1 MGISISTFSKFR
13 AEINCCSLRALVGH
27 TINSLVTAGISI
39 PSCSVSIVIADDET
53 LRTLNLRYR
62 GLNEV
67 TDVLAFPNLADA
79 EESRS
84 HPRSTE
90 HFYTGEDGHETLGEI
105 IVSYPQIRRQS
116 KEHANRPKDELALLI
131 VHGFLHLLGY
141 DHDGPA
147 KEKAMWALQ
156 DTVLNTWSSCQS
168 F

>member
-1 MGISISTFSKFR
+1 MGISISIFSKFR
-13 AEINCCSLRALVGH
+13 AEVNSCSLRGLVGH
-27 TINSLVTAGISI
+27 TLKSLVTAGISI

-62 GLNEV
+62 GLDEV
-67 TDVLAFPNLADA
+67 TDVLAFSNRADA
-79 EESRS
+79 EESQD
-84 HPRSTE
+84 HPRNIQ

-116 KEHANRPKDELALLI
+116 EEHANRPKDELALLI

-141 DHDGPA
+141 DHDSPA
-147 KEKAMWALQ
+147 RKKTMWAFQ
-156 DTVLNTWSSCQS
+156 DTVLNTWSSCES